1 MPQIIT
7 RRSVSD
13 LFVLDLQGRQAGLE
27 LREAKRELGLDL
39 WLGGNLGHLTGSR
52 TTTGQSGNHQ
62 TNIWLVGC
70 LVGEMY

>member
-1 MPQIIT
+1 MSQIIT
-7 RRSVSD
+7 HRCVSD

-62 TNIWLVGC
+62 TNIGLVGC